1 MSKGFCGRLS
11 VMKDYSASQ
20 VSAEMLGYNVDS
32 LRQLADA
39 GKIGIIRT
47 PGGHRRYDVEAFIQ
61 GEGSEA
67 QSESIALPTICYG
80 FRVSSRK
87 QRAALERQVAFMR
100 ELYPVSAESV
110 RDIGSGRN
118 YKRKGFRAVVDR
130 CLRGDKFQL
139 VIAHR
144 DRLCRFGIEFLQ
156 YMVEHNGGEL
166 VVLDPTVHSPT
177 EELTADL
184 LNILHVFSCRM
195 HGLRR
200 YRSEIAAD
208 KSLADKGTK
217 ANA

>member
-1 MSKGFCGRLS
+1 
-11 VMKDYSASQ
+11 MKDYSASQ
-20 VSAEMLGYNVDS
+20 VSAAMLGYTVDS

-39 GKIGIIRT
+39 GKRGIIRT

-67 QSESIALPTICYG
+67 QSESIALPTVCYC
-80 FRVSSRK
+80 RVSSRK
-87 QRAALERQVAFMR
+87 QRADLERQVAYMR

-130 CLRGDKFQL
+130 CRRGDKFQL

-144 DRLCRFGIEFLQ
+144 DRLCRFGSEHLQ

-166 VVLDPTVHSPT
+166 VVRDQAVHSPT

-184 LNILHVFSCRM
+184 LNILHVFSCSM

-200 YRSEIAAD
+200 YRSEIAED
-208 KSLADKGTK
+208 KSLADKGTTPD
-217 ANA
+217 A

>member
-20 VSAEMLGYNVDS
+20 VSAAILGYNVDS

-39 GKIGIIRT
+39 GKRGIIRT

-61 GEGSEA
+61 GETEA
-67 QSESIALPTICYG
+67 QSESIALPTVCYG

-87 QRAALERQVAFMR
+87 QRAALERQVAYLR

-118 YKRKGFRAVVDR
+118 YKRKGFRTVVDR
-130 CLRGDKFQL
+130 CRRGDKFQL

-144 DRLCRFGIEFLQ
+144 DRLCRFGIECLQ
-156 YMVEHNGGEL
+156 YMVAHNGGEL
-166 VVLDPTVHSPT
+166 MVLDPSVHSPT

-184 LNILHVFSCRM
+184 LNILHVFSCSM

-200 YRSEIAAD
+200 YRSEIKED
-208 KSLADKGTK
+208 KSLADKGTTPD
-217 ANA
+217 A